1 MNKSKNRLIL
11 TKFIAIGVP
20 LLPGLVDERQAEN
33 IPFEPDAGN
42 ADAGK
47 K

>member
-1 MNKSKNRLIL
+1 M
-11 TKFIAIGVP
+11 
-20 LLPGLVDERQAEN
+20 VDERQAEN

-47 K
+47 KLKLPLLV